1 MFENYRDSSPP
12 RTGFIGVCSLIYIMI
27 STVFLE
33 TEKLLKD
40 CTDCYTG
47 VDLGL
52 SALHDQALI
61 AQEKC
66 LFQLKMLF

>member
-1 MFENYRDSSPP
+1 
-12 RTGFIGVCSLIYIMI
+12 MI